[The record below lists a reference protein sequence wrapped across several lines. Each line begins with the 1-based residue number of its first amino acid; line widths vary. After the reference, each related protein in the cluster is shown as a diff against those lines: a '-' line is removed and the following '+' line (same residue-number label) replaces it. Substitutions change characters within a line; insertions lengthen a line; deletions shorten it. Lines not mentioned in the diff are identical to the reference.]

1 MSTGLSRISAG
12 GHPQLFLLL
21 DMVEGV
27 HVDLWLQHGV
37 DVDLTSPELDVQID
51 GVQKTNTH
59 TLCGVSHTK
68 CEYSINQG

>member
-1 MSTGLSRISAG
+1 
-12 GHPQLFLLL
+12 
-21 DMVEGV
+21 MVEGV

-51 GVQKTNTH
+51 GVEKTNTH